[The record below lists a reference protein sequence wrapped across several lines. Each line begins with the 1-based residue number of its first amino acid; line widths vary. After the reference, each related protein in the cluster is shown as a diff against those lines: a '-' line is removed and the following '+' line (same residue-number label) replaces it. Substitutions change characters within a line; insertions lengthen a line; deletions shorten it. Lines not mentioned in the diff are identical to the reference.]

1 VHCRS
6 PSDQAECAD
15 AERPPKPL
23 HEMLLSVPSPI
34 YGLGFALG
42 VGIAMLPLIAIHVVA

>member
-1 VHCRS
+1 VFYGS
-6 PSDQAECAD
+6 PADQAERAE
-15 AERPPKPL
+15 AERPSKSL
-23 HEMLLSVPSPI
+23 HETLLSVPSPI